1 MKGFMNSLSK
11 NGLVLKIRE
20 NRFTLILLPVFMLV
34 LIGVVF
40 SALTGGNFLRPRN
53 INVIIQQAMIVA
65 TVSTG
70 ACFIFATGNINI
82 AMGSCTALVATL
94 AAMIYAATKSLAV
107 MFASAIL
114 LGIMIMIICVLISTM
129 LNVMVIHVTIVM
141 MILLAAIQSVV
152 LGGSSID
159 LPYAMT
165 SAVKNA
171 NVPYIIF
178 AGFVVFSVIVF
189 HLTPVGR
196 HLRMIGSN
204 ERCAELTGLTRAKAL
219 TVSFVIGGLGAGL
232 AALLIAFRTGSITYT
247 TGGTINTDVMLAIV
261 LGGMPIFGGS
271 KSRAFAP
278 VIGAVTVTALNNGLL
293 MTGVSASLVQ
303 GVRGIIFLL
312 LLLMGNKRAALL
324 PAREG

>member
-1 MKGFMNSLSK
+1 MGNTIARIK
-11 NGLVLKIRE
+11 E
-20 NRFTLILLPVFMLV
+20 NRWTLILLPIMMLF
-34 LIGVVF
+34 LIGFIFAVM
-40 SALTGGNFLRPRN
+40 TGGNFLRFRN

-82 AMGSCTALVATL
+82 AMGSCTALVATS
-94 AAMIYAATKSLAV
+94 ASMIYAATHSLAA
-107 MFASAIL
+107 MFVSAVI
-114 LGIMIMIICVLISTM
+114 LGIVIMIICVLLSTM

-141 MILLAAIQSVV
+141 MILLAAIQSVI

-159 LPYAMT
+159 LPYAVT
-165 SAVKNA
+165 SALKKA

-178 AGFVVFSVIVF
+178 AGFIIFSIIVF
-189 HLTPVGR
+189 HFTSVGR
-196 HLRMIGSN
+196 HLKMIGSN
-204 ERCAELTGLTRAKAL
+204 EQCAELTGLTRVKAI
-219 TVSFVIGGLGAGL
+219 VISFIVAGIGAGL
-232 AALLIAFRTGSITYT
+232 AALLIAIRTGSITET
-247 TGGTINTDVMLAIV
+247 TGGSINTDVMLAIV

-293 MTGVSASLVQ
+293 MVGVSASLVQ
-303 GVRGIIFLL
+303 GVRGVIFLL
-312 LLLMGNKRAALL
+312 LLLMGNKRSQLL